1 MGDRAADDARP
12 DGATANDWDADD
24 YDDDHGFVHEY
35 GQSLV
40 EWLDPKPGAR
50 VLDLGCGTGHLTAEI
65 DGAVGEAG
73 DAVGIDQSAEMVAA
87 AREEHSGPTFRQAD
101 ARAFTAAEPFDAVF
115 SNAALHWIPGGEQDA
130 VLDSVADALAP
141 GGRFVAELGGVG
153 NVERITTAALAEL
166 DERGYDR
173 DHPWYFPSVGTYAT
187 RLESHGFEVRR
198 AVLFDRPTDLDG
210 TDGLR
215 NWLGMFGDSL
225 LADLT
230 ETEREAVLAG
240 TEDRLRDDLYDPDAA
255 TWTADYRRLRFV
267 AVLAPG
273 EN

>member
-1 MGDRAADDARP
+1 MAERDDGAGT
-12 DGATANDWDADD
+12 DGATANDWNAAD
-24 YDDDHGFVHEY
+24 YDADHGFVHEY

-65 DGAVGEAG
+65 AEAVGDAG
-73 DAVGIDQSAEMVAA
+73 EAVGIDQSAEMVAA
-87 AREEHSGPTFRQAD
+87 AREEHDRPTFRQAD

-115 SNAALHWIPGGEQDA
+115 SNAALHWISDAEQDA
-130 VLDSVADALAP
+130 VLDGVADALVP
-141 GGRFVAELGGVG
+141 GGRFVAEMGGVG
-153 NVERITTAALAEL
+153 NVAAITTATLAEL

-210 TDGLR
+210 PEGLR

-230 ETEREAVLAG
+230 EAEREAVVAG
-240 TEDRLRDDLYDPDAA
+240 TERRLRAGLYNPDAA

-267 AVLAPG
+267 AVLSPG